1 MVWTE
6 YLKNTLRI
14 VIIHEWIWENYY
26 YYYYLVLKKIISVH
40 IYTTVQITIL
50 SCFFFPSF
58 SCQPSFY
65 MHKWGTCQAEIK
77 ISWIETAFRLWRS
90 IRHLGCLWMLTDI
103 LLNSQPF
110 LDKLKCCFV
119 TQQSTVISSNSYSF
133 HCHKTVCLC
142 TRKIIQNSVHILN
155 FLEKK
160 LKLEYWT
167 VVVKTQEDYTNKI
180 GMLSSKID
188 FSKIQQKYS
197 LSNLLPLLLL
207 VPLFFLAKYLKIRG
221 RGEDELTSNIL
232 TSCEPM
238 VKMSAA
244 LSYWTLWFLYGTS
257 PFTASTNIKFCKMM
271 HEPSFIQ
278 DYPLFHLWSHS
289 NRELQLL

>member
-1 MVWTE
+1 
-6 YLKNTLRI
+6 
-14 VIIHEWIWENYY
+14 
-26 YYYYLVLKKIISVH
+26 
-40 IYTTVQITIL
+40 
-50 SCFFFPSF
+50 
-58 SCQPSFY
+58 

-90 IRHLGCLWMLTDI
+90 IRHLGCLWMLTDL

-167 VVVKTQEDYTNKI
+167 VAVKTQEDY
-180 GMLSSKID
+180 SKNIHCV
-188 FSKIQQKYS
+188 IYS
-197 LSNLLPLLLL
+197 RFYFLFPY
-207 VPLFFLAKYLKIRG
+207 FFLAKYSKIRG
-221 RGEDELTSNIL
+221 RGEDKLTLHIL
-232 TSCEPM
+232 TSCEHDCGIKLLNIM
-238 VKMSAA
+238 LFIWH
-244 LSYWTLWFLYGTS
+244 LSLHCIYKHKILQNDAWTLFYLGLPTVSSLVTLQQRTS
-257 PFTASTNIKFCKMM
+257 VAIMFWQLTAEFHPQD
-271 HEPSFIQ
+271 HEITI
-278 DYPLFHLWSHS
+278 LV
-289 NRELQLL
+289 